1 MKYQISDAA
10 ANRVA
15 TTLVLHNQKSMAAT
29 SYADVVR
36 AIEAE
41 DISTPDRAMIEIH
54 DILLRNESPAA
65 GIIGRAALRE
75 ARDTRET
82 LSALRRAFS
91 MLGLA
96 SVDEIKPEALKE
108 GL

>member
-10 ANRVA
+10 ANRIA
-15 TTLVLHNQKSMAAT
+15 TALVLHNQKSLAAT
-29 SYADVVR
+29 SYEDVVR

-54 DILLRNESPAA
+54 DILLRNDSPAA
-65 GIIGRAALRE
+65 GIIGRAALKE
-75 ARDTRET
+75 ARNAREILT
-82 LSALRRAFS
+82 VLRRAFS

-96 SVDEIKPEALKE
+96 SVDEIKPEAFTE
-108 GL
+108 GR